1 MEPDLA
7 AVPQQ
12 KIAAAPQILLR
23 LLHCG
28 AANTYDDL
36 GLFWLYLRY
45 FPSYRLRSLSI
56 RKLRL

>member
-36 GLFWLYLRY
+36 GLFWLYPVI
-45 FPSYRLRSLSI
+45 FQAINFVS
-56 RKLRL
+56 

>member
-12 KIAAAPQILLR
+12 KIPAVPQILLR

-45 FPSYRLRSLSI
+45 FPSFQLR
-56 RKLRL
+56 